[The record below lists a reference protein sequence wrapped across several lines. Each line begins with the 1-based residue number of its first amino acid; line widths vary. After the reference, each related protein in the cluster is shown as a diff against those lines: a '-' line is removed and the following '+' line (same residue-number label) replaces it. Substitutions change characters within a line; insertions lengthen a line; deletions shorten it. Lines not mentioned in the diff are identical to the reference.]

1 MAMRALRIYTV
12 SAMAMGLLAILSSC
26 KSTGVGEGASDS
38 GDVRAHFIWQQAE
51 PSTGMLTA
59 TLKGPS
65 GLMETYQGKFYQITS
80 NSEIDTLGPLW
91 HPWHPGW
98 GGWAYWD
105 PEPAQALVTHYTGHV
120 LANLAGPDGKRIRCE
135 FQLIRANEGMK
146 DGGQG
151 RCQLASGKT
160 IRADFSPS

>member
-1 MAMRALRIYTV
+1 MRALRIYRA
-12 SAMAMGLLAILSSC
+12 SAMAMGLLALLSSC

-38 GDVRAHFIWQQAE
+38 GDVRAQFTWQQTE
-51 PSTGMLTA
+51 PSSGTLTA
-59 TLKGPS
+59 TLTEPG
-65 GLMETYQGKFYQITS
+65 GLTETYQGKFYQITS

-98 GGWAYWD
+98 GGWAYWE

-120 LANLAGPDGKRIRCE
+120 LANLAGPAGKRIRCQ
-135 FQLIRANEGMK
+135 FQLIRADEGMK
-146 DGGQG
+146 GGGQG

-160 IRADFSPS
+160 ISAYFSPS

>member
-1 MAMRALRIYTV
+1 MRALRIYRA

-38 GDVRAHFIWQQAE
+38 GDVRAQFTWQQTE
-51 PSTGMLTA
+51 PSSGSLAA
-59 TLKGPS
+59 TLTERS
-65 GLMETYQGKFYQITS
+65 GLTETYQGKFYQITT

-135 FQLIRANEGMK
+135 FQLIRADEGMK
-146 DGGQG
+146 GGGQG

>member
-1 MAMRALRIYTV
+1 MRAPRIYGA
-12 SAMAMGLLAILSSC
+12 SAIAMGLLAILSSC

-38 GDVRAHFIWQQAE
+38 GDVRAQFTWQQTE
-51 PSTGMLTA
+51 PSSGTLTA
-59 TLKGPS
+59 TLTGRS

-120 LANLAGPDGKRIRCE
+120 LANLAGPDGKRMRCE

-146 DGGQG
+146 GGGQG

-160 IRADFSPS
+160 IRTDFSPS

>member
-1 MAMRALRIYTV
+1 MRALRICRA
-12 SAMAMGLLAILSSC
+12 SAMAMGLLAILISC

-38 GDVRAHFIWQQAE
+38 GDVRAQFTWQQTE
-51 PSTGMLTA
+51 PSSGTLTA
-59 TLKGPS
+59 TLTEPS
-65 GLMETYQGKFYQITS
+65 GLTETYQGKFYQITS
-80 NSEIDTLGPLW
+80 NSEIETLGPLW

-120 LANLAGPDGKRIRCE
+120 LANLAGPAGKRIRCQ
-135 FQLIRANEGMK
+135 FQLIRADEGMK
-146 DGGQG
+146 GGGQG

-160 IRADFSPS
+160 ISAYFSPS